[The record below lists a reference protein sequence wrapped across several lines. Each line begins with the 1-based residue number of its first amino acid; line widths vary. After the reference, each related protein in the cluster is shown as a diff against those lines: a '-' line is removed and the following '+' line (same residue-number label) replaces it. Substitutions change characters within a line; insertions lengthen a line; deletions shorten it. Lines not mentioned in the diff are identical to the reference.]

1 MAADQDRRPDRV
13 TPGGSGLTR
22 REVLH
27 DALLLGGLAT
37 LSPLTAFAGPQAQGA
52 PARGESFS
60 ALALSRLLNR
70 TQFSDLPPKAITHA
84 KMSLASTLA
93 CAASGSGAG
102 SSRIIRDLAKES
114 GGKPEGSIWF
124 DGAKVPVNDA
134 AHVNATMSDAFAS
147 DDSDIRNTMHIGTC
161 ITSSGLAVA
170 ERTGASG
177 QDLIT
182 AMVVGYEA
190 AGRIFDARRGN
201 RGGVHASQ
209 NVGFAGAV
217 TAARLL
223 KLTDDQMA
231 HAIGLVAVTVGGLAI
246 GTNSWAREYMGGNAA
261 FTAVNAALAASRGY
275 TANDDILEARGGYL
289 SVYGGGMPDSQLL
302 TRDYG
307 KDWDIAKYLSIKLRP
322 GSHPYSSMVE
332 ASINAAREANVPA
345 SEIARIIVDRRNLLG
360 APNPPKDLVEA
371 FHSLEYYLA
380 AAAADRDFN
389 WSHTSPEKFRDPA
402 ITRLM
407 GLVEF
412 GPPPQ
417 PVKYRWGWGGTVT
430 IVTTSGA
437 RFTSTVD
444 APWGSAPRGIE
455 WSDVD
460 AKYRR
465 LMPDSKLQE
474 RRIEASLKAIHDFE
488 HLKKVSELTEMI
500 TVRS

>member
-1 MAADQDRRPDRV
+1 MAGDRV
-13 TPGGSGLTR
+13 RQPKHVTDTLHLTR
-22 REVLH
+22 R
-27 DALLLGGLAT
+27 ALLKGTLVMGGAT
-37 LSPLTAFAGPQAQGA
+37 TFSPLA
-52 PARGESFS
+52 
-60 ALALSRLLNR
+60 ALAQQPADGDGSRTESANTLQLARLLGR
-70 TQFSDLPPKAITHA
+70 TKFADLSAKAVMHA

-93 CAASGSGAG
+93 CAAAGSGAG
-102 SSRIIRDLAKES
+102 STRIIRDLVKEN
-114 GGKPEGSIWF
+114 GGKPDATIWF
-124 DGAKVPVNDA
+124 DGTKIPVNDA
-134 AHVNATMSDAFAS
+134 ARVNATMSDAFAS

-161 ITSSGLAVA
+161 VTSAGLAVG

-190 AGRIFDARRGN
+190 AGRIFDARRGS

-209 NVGFAGAV
+209 NVAFAAAV

-223 KLTDDQMA
+223 KLTDEQIA
-231 HAIGLVAVTVGGLAI
+231 HAFGLVAVTQGGLAM

-261 FTAVNAALAASRGY
+261 FCGVNAALAAGRGY
-275 TANDDILEARGGYL
+275 AVSQDMLEARGGYL
-289 SVYGGGMPDSQLL
+289 TVYGGGKPESQLL
-302 TRDYG
+302 VRDYG

-332 ASINAAREANVPA
+332 AAINAAREANVPA
-345 SEIARIIVDRRNLLG
+345 GQIAKILVDRRNLLG
-360 APNPPKDLVEA
+360 APNPPKDLVDA

-380 AAAADRDFN
+380 CAAADKDFN
-389 WSHTSPEKFRDPA
+389 WVHASAAKFQDPA

-407 GLVEF
+407 KLVEF
-412 GPPPQ
+412 APPPQ
-417 PVKYRWGWGGTVT
+417 PVKYQWGWGGTVT

-460 AKYRR
+460 AKYHT
-465 LMPDSKLQE
+465 LMPNTKLPAKSIDE
-474 RRIEASLKAIHDFE
+474 SLRMIHDFDQV
-488 HLKKVSELTEMI
+488 KSVRDLTSLI
-500 TVRS
+500 SARR